1 MADNE
6 SKKKYDIQ
14 YAKNKLK
21 RIPLDVQK
29 EKYDEIKIHNKLK
42 SDFFANLSHELKTP
56 LNIFYSIIQVLD
68 LNVEKDANDFK
79 QAYKKYNKG
88 LKVNFYRM
96 FKMITNLIDLTKFDS

>member
-29 EKYDEIKIHNKLK
+29 EKYDEIKAAAVTAGE
-42 SDFFANLSHELKTP
+42 S
-56 LNIFYSIIQVLD
+56 
-68 LNVEKDANDFK
+68 
-79 QAYKKYNKG
+79 
-88 LKVNFYRM
+88 VNRYIKNAISQRM
-96 FKMITNLIDLTKFDS
+96 EREQS

>member
-29 EKYDEIKIHNKLK
+29 EKYDEIKAAAVIAGE
-42 SDFFANLSHELKTP
+42 S
-56 LNIFYSIIQVLD
+56 
-68 LNVEKDANDFK
+68 
-79 QAYKKYNKG
+79 
-88 LKVNFYRM
+88 VNRYTKNTISQRM
-96 FKMITNLIDLTKFDS
+96 EREQS

>member
-29 EKYDEIKIHNKLK
+29 EKYDEIKAAAVI
-42 SDFFANLSHELKTP
+42 A
-56 LNIFYSIIQVLD
+56 
-68 LNVEKDANDFK
+68 VES
-79 QAYKKYNKG
+79 
-88 LKVNFYRM
+88 VNRYIKNAISQRM
-96 FKMITNLIDLTKFDS
+96 EREQS

>member
-29 EKYDEIKIHNKLK
+29 EKYDEIKAAAVIAGE
-42 SDFFANLSHELKTP
+42 S
-56 LNIFYSIIQVLD
+56 
-68 LNVEKDANDFK
+68 
-79 QAYKKYNKG
+79 
-88 LKVNFYRM
+88 VNRYIKNAISQRM
-96 FKMITNLIDLTKFDS
+96 EREHS

>member
-29 EKYDEIKIHNKLK
+29 EKYDKIKAAAVIAGE
-42 SDFFANLSHELKTP
+42 S
-56 LNIFYSIIQVLD
+56 
-68 LNVEKDANDFK
+68 
-79 QAYKKYNKG
+79 
-88 LKVNFYRM
+88 VNRYIKNAISQRM
-96 FKMITNLIDLTKFDS
+96 EREHS

>member
-29 EKYDEIKIHNKLK
+29 ENMMK
-42 SDFFANLSHELKTP
+42 
-56 LNIFYSIIQVLD
+56 
-68 LNVEKDANDFK
+68 
-79 QAYKKYNKG
+79 
-88 LKVNFYRM
+88 
-96 FKMITNLIDLTKFDS
+96 

>member
-29 EKYDEIKIHNKLK
+29 EKYDEIKAAAVIAGESVNRYI
-42 SDFFANLSHELKTP
+42 F
-56 LNIFYSIIQVLD
+56 LNSKFQNS
-68 LNVEKDANDFK
+68 E
-79 QAYKKYNKG
+79 YKKEPKPLFYKG
-88 LKVNFYRM
+88 KGSFYYY
-96 FKMITNLIDLTKFDS
+96 FITILIIFFGT

>member
-29 EKYDEIKIHNKLK
+29 EKYDEIKAAAVIAGE
-42 SDFFANLSHELKTP
+42 S
-56 LNIFYSIIQVLD
+56 
-68 LNVEKDANDFK
+68 
-79 QAYKKYNKG
+79 
-88 LKVNFYRM
+88 VNCYIKNTISQRM
-96 FKMITNLIDLTKFDS
+96 EREQS

>member
-29 EKYDEIKIHNKLK
+29 EKYDEIKAAAVIAGE
-42 SDFFANLSHELKTP
+42 S
-56 LNIFYSIIQVLD
+56 
-68 LNVEKDANDFK
+68 
-79 QAYKKYNKG
+79 
-88 LKVNFYRM
+88 VNRYIKNAISQR
-96 FKMITNLIDLTKFDS
+96 IEREQS

>member
-29 EKYDEIKIHNKLK
+29 EKYDEIKAAAVVAGE
-42 SDFFANLSHELKTP
+42 S
-56 LNIFYSIIQVLD
+56 
-68 LNVEKDANDFK
+68 
-79 QAYKKYNKG
+79 
-88 LKVNFYRM
+88 VNGYIKNAINQRM
-96 FKMITNLIDLTKFDS
+96 EREQT

>member
-29 EKYDEIKIHNKLK
+29 EKYDEIKVAAVIAGE
-42 SDFFANLSHELKTP
+42 S
-56 LNIFYSIIQVLD
+56 
-68 LNVEKDANDFK
+68 
-79 QAYKKYNKG
+79 
-88 LKVNFYRM
+88 VNRYIKNAISQRM
-96 FKMITNLIDLTKFDS
+96 EREQS